1 MSVLNMILRLVA
13 FREAN
18 TSSPQLNHFKWTREI
33 VNVPVN
39 DPVSIDYTLEPG
51 EQIELFN
58 SLRPISH
65 STATWYT
72 ISNHSGGVYKIKWL
86 TAGPN
91 PNFRTSRAIG
101 VDNTTQVSLSV
112 DPNTKIVTLTT
123 PSGTPMNTAPVVIGD
138 IVYLSDT
145 SFSANNA
152 GSFTILA
159 KDPTS
164 ITFINPSATDQ
175 TVTLG
180 SGFNDKFKVF
190 SIAGVKKGDRV
201 ILKHSINTIF
211 NGVYEIVD
219 VLDDTLFIY
228 SKNALPSITDTNWDL
243 TVFSS
248 GKQLIYLESDK
259 PLSILVNN
267 VWESDLEVFGGKN
280 VQPGV
285 YLKKS
290 LVYRLLIENNSVT
303 DTAKVFFASAE

>member
-1 MSVLNMILRLVA
+1 MSVLNMVLRLVA

-65 STATWYT
+65 AAATEYS
-72 ISNHSGGVYKIKWL
+72 ISNHSGGVYKIKW
-86 TAGPN
+86 TTTGPN
-91 PNFRTSRAIG
+91 PSFRTTRAIG

-123 PSGTPMNTAPVVIGD
+123 PAGTPMTTTPVVVGD

-145 SFSANNA
+145 DFTPNNA
-152 GSFTILA
+152 GAFTVLA
-159 KDPTS
+159 KDATS
-164 ITFINPSATDQ
+164 ITFRNPSATNQ

-180 SGFNDKFKVF
+180 TNFNDKFKVF

-201 ILKHSINTIF
+201 LLKHSVNTIF

-228 SKNALPSITDTNWDL
+228 SKNALPPVTDTNWDL
-243 TVFSS
+243 SVFSS
-248 GKQLIYLESDK
+248 GKQLVYLESDK
-259 PLSILVNN
+259 PLSIQVNN
-267 VWESDLEVFGGKN
+267 VWESDLEIFGGKST
-280 VQPGV
+280 QPGV

-290 LVYRLLIENNSVT
+290 LVYRLVIRNNSDT
-303 DTAKVFFASAE
+303 DAAKVFFASAE